1 MARKDRLEKFVRMA
15 MPNNYRDE
23 SNGAFKE
30 YYATNLERLKSAEK
44 AFKNLIILLLKDKS
58 FPEPKV
64 SSRLKTR
71 NECIRKFD
79 RKYREKL
86 EAVGEKYD
94 IQDQITDLIGL
105 RIVCLYESDL
115 DEVKSVLSK
124 EFLVISETNKSKE
137 MESKS
142 KEFGYKGLHLDLMLS
157 EERQKLPE
165 YLAIG
170 NQSFEVQIRTIVQDA
185 WSEIDHKLKYKK
197 QTPEKLQRRIHRLA
211 ALFELADQ
219 EFEAVRDA
227 TITEEKAVNS
237 SSFDEGKAI
246 LDSISFA
253 RVLSSVFPGMTF
265 YGDTYEDL
273 LDEILDA
280 SPELTLLD
288 LRTLIEQ
295 NFETVTGY
303 KEYLFGLGHKMNPYT
318 QVRYCLYAS
327 DNPVFSDMV
336 FQNHRKNFDRWRKYG
351 TVHPTEVPRKKLK
364 K

>member
-15 MPNNYRDE
+15 MPDNYRDE

-44 AFKNLIILLLKDKS
+44 AFKNLIILLLKDQP
-58 FPEPKV
+58 FPEPKI
-64 SSRLKTR
+64 SSRLKSR

-79 RKYREKL
+79 RKYRDIL
-86 EAVGEKYD
+86 EDSGEEYN
-94 IQDQITDLIGL
+94 IQDNITDIIGL
-105 RIVCLYESDL
+105 RIVCLYESNL

-124 EFLVISETNKSKE
+124 EFSVISETNKSKE
-137 MESKS
+137 IEAKS
-142 KEFGYKGLHLDLMLS
+142 KEFGYKGLHLDLMLN
-157 EERQKLPE
+157 ENRQKLPE

-197 QTPEKLQRRIHRLA
+197 QTPEKLERRIYRLA

-219 EFEAVRDA
+219 EFEALRAA
-227 TITEEKAVNS
+227 TISEEEAVNS
-237 SSFDEGKAI
+237 SSFDEEKAV

-253 RVLSSVFPGMTF
+253 RVLSSVFPGYTF

-273 LDEILDA
+273 LDEILNA
-280 SPELTLLD
+280 KPNLPLSEL
-288 LRTLIEQ
+288 RALIEQ
-295 NFETVTGY
+295 NFKNVSEY
-303 KEYLFGLGHKMNPYT
+303 KEYLFSLGHNMNPYT

-351 TVHPTEVPRKKLK
+351 TVHPSGVPIKKRKK
-364 K
+364 